1 MANLTNVLS
10 LALFTAMLA
19 AGQLLFKQ
27 VGLSIRGQPLI
38 DGLLLSTRQPGLYA
52 ALALYG
58 LATALWVWILSRVP
72 LSTAYPWVAMGVI
85 VVPILSWWVFDERLS
100 ATFWMGVAFI
110 VVGIAITQYAT
121 LSG

>member
-1 MANLTNVLS
+1 M
-10 LALFTAMLA
+10 
-19 AGQLLFKQ
+19 LFKQ

-52 ALALYG
+52 ALVLYG